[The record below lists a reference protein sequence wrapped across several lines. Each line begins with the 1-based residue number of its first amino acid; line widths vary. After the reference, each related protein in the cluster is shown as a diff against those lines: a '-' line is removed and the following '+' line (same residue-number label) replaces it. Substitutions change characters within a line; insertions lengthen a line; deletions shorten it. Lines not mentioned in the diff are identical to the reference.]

1 MVCEKNPALPPEVSG
16 AENITI
22 LSGHGQE
29 CVLSHLSR
37 CYDTPKRGRGLEVSK
52 LVGVETEPNYVTA
65 TRMLVHSPQMQDSH
79 TCTHTNVVH
88 HYSNHLHVNSVKE
101 TRQSTATMPE
111 DMYMYI
117 QSLRQV
123 HVHIHLL

>member
-1 MVCEKNPALPPEVSG
+1 MGLRISLY
-16 AENITI
+16 I

-29 CVLSHLSR
+29 CVPSHLSR

-52 LVGVETEPNYVTA
+52 PVGVETEPSYVTA

-88 HYSNHLHVNSVKE
+88 HYSNYLHARRQGKVKQLCPK
-101 TRQSTATMPE
+101 TCICIFR
-111 DMYMYI
+111 
-117 QSLRQV
+117 
-123 HVHIHLL
+123 H